1 MSLEKHYRWLMIGG
15 VVTIVLATASYH
27 YGDDAAPLIVVITI
41 AAMALASWAKAGW
54 DNRPRP

>member
-15 VVTIVLATASYH
+15 SITIVLAVASYH

-41 AAMALASWAKAGW
+41 AGMALASWAKS
-54 DNRPRP
+54 NS